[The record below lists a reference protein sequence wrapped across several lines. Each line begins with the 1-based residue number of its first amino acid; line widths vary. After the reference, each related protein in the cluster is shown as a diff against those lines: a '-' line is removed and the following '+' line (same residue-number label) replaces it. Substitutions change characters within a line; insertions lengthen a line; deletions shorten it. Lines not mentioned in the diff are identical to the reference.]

1 MKTINKSL
9 LIAALGVA
17 TLGFTS
23 CGEDFLEVN
32 HYDILPADVMYAS
45 EANAQSGLTG
55 IYDCLFPD
63 GTIADGWNYKPQLF
77 LGCHPTLD
85 TQATGWDVNW
95 GIQNWTADEE
105 ELRKG
110 WQYAYRAVD
119 RANVFL
125 AGLEGSGAENT
136 WSSYKYMRGE
146 AKALRAYFYMFLAQ
160 NWGKVPAL
168 STGETYVTNPT
179 KPAVENDME
188 LWDFIITDLKD
199 ATADLNWTP
208 YNGEYGRAT
217 KGMAESYLAEA
228 YMWKAFRA
236 RAAGDNA
243 TSTAALQL
251 AKAALEDVINSG
263 TYELN
268 RSYSTLWDGDE
279 AWSKEA
285 VWQVVMDMGKGN
297 YANWGLDSHIF
308 NNFFSASTNGGG
320 GWGSQYNSW
329 ELYFLFEKGDK
340 RRDYSFCTSPIAEL
354 PEEYRCPQTYGYNP
368 FVQCTIGLD
377 GPDGK
382 VQDNLNDRTAPVH
395 AENNNFMFRNS
406 DGEYAPAVWTMKY
419 WRLARCQWD
428 IPHSPCH
435 YYYKRYSGVLLDY
448 AECLFR
454 LNGDDDATAWS
465 IIDKIRNR
473 AFGNDEVGYA
483 DELTAKFTP
492 YYKNMASEAQ
502 WGYGGYD
509 SSRDYYPVPFST
521 QTVTVPPAKKV
532 YTDMVNNG
540 MKVNITGTEETLC
553 KPFAGKAKAW
563 EVALLQERRKE
574 FNQEWNLKHDLFRSE
589 ILKTHV
595 ECDYP
600 KGVGLPKDNPNKSKN
615 WHYYRDWEPN
625 EAKYF
630 MPIPTD
636 ELLKNK
642 ALKQNPVYLTVVE

>member
-9 LIAALGVA
+9 LIAALGIA
-17 TLGFTS
+17 GLGFTS
-23 CGEDFLEVN
+23 CGENFLEVD
-32 HYDILPADVMYAS
+32 HYDILPADVMFVD
-45 EANAQSGLTG
+45 ETHAQSALTG

-63 GTIADGWNYKPQLF
+63 GSIADGWNYKPQLF

-119 RANVFL
+119 RCNVFL
-125 AGLEGSGAENT
+125 AGLEGSGLQDVK
-136 WSSYKYMRGE
+136 SYRYMSGE

-160 NWGKVPAL
+160 NWGKVPTL
-168 STGETYVTNPT
+168 STGETYVTDPV
-179 KPAVENDME
+179 KSAVEDDME
-188 LWDFIITDLKD
+188 IWDFIINDLTD
-199 ATADLNWTP
+199 ATAELDWTP
-208 YNGEYGRAT
+208 QNGEYGRAT
-217 KGMAESYLAEA
+217 KGMAESYLGEA

-236 RAAGDNA
+236 RANKDEA
-243 TSTAALQL
+243 TSRECLEK
-251 AKAALEDVINSG
+251 AKAALEDVVNNG
-263 TYELN
+263 PYELN
-268 RSYSTLWDGDE
+268 LSYSTLWDADE

-297 YANWGLDSHIF
+297 YADWSQDAHIF
-308 NNFFSASTNGGG
+308 NNFFAGSTNGGG

-329 ELYFLFEKGDK
+329 EIYFLFEKGDK
-340 RRDYSFCTSPIAEL
+340 RRDYSMCTSPIAEL
-354 PEEYRCPQTYGYNP
+354 PADYRGVNTYGYNP

-377 GPDGK
+377 GPDGQ
-382 VQDNLNDRTAPVH
+382 VQDNLNDRNAPVH
-395 AENNNFMFRNS
+395 ATNNDFMFRNG
-406 DGEYAPAVWTMKY
+406 DGEYAPAIWSMKY

-435 YYYKRYSGVLLDY
+435 YYYKRFSGVMLDL

-454 LNGDDDATAWS
+454 LNGPDDAKAWNY
-465 IIDKIRNR
+465 INQIRNR
-473 AFGNDEVGYA
+473 AFGNLEVGHA
-483 DELTAKFTP
+483 DELTAKFKT
-492 YYKNMASEAQ
+492 YYNNMAADAT

-521 QTVTVPPAKKV
+521 QTVQVPDAKQY
-532 YTDMVNNG
+532 YTDMTNNG
-540 MKVNITGTEETLC
+540 LVLNLNGKEERLC
-553 KPFAGKAKAW
+553 QPFSGKAQPW

-589 ILKTHV
+589 ILKTHI

-600 KGVGLPKDNPNKSKN
+600 KGVGLPKTNANKSKN

-636 ELLKNK
+636 ELLKNS
-642 ALKQNPVYLTVVE
+642 ALHQNPVYTTTTN